1 VKLHAVLKSV
11 FDAHRVHE
19 KLYNYVAHNVE
30 EKYRELLHDLL
41 ETGEVL
47 YRYLYEGGL
56 IGIHSSISGLRL

>member
-11 FDAHRVHE
+11 FVAHWVHE

-30 EKYRELLHDLL
+30 ERYRELFHDLL

-47 YRYLYEGGL
+47 YRYFYEGGL
-56 IGIHSSISGLRL
+56 IGIHPSISGLRL